1 MNPEGDEVDDA
12 QAQHRRNVYN
22 CLCWADPK
30 PIPLLPSENA
40 TLIITIPNT
49 VNPAPRNIL

>member
-1 MNPEGDEVDDA
+1 MYD
-12 QAQHRRNVYN
+12 RNKIS
-22 CLCWADPK
+22 AIHKAK